1 MSSIGFIGTGHI
13 AAPMVRFLS
22 DRGHEVTVSN
32 RNADVAAQ
40 LNQSHGV
47 RVADN
52 QSVVDTSDIVFLCVR
67 PHIAEDVLTSI
78 DFRPDQQIISVMA
91 GISLKHLQAICAPA
105 TDFSLTIPFGFLEKG
120 GCPLPAYPSKT
131 LLEQLFS
138 PENPVIE
145 LASES
150 ALNQHFAICTML
162 PGLLDLMA
170 TGAGWLGAATGDQD
184 AAALYTTQLIRGFLD
199 ALPPASADQL
209 ARERDALATQGTI
222 SLQMTTAL
230 RDGRC
235 HDTLEHALD
244 AINTRLKAKS

>member
-1 MSSIGFIGTGHI
+1 
-13 AAPMVRFLS
+13 
-22 DRGHEVTVSN
+22 
-32 RNADVAAQ
+32 
-40 LNQSHGV
+40 
-47 RVADN
+47 
-52 QSVVDTSDIVFLCVR
+52 
-67 PHIAEDVLTSI
+67 
-78 DFRPDQQIISVMA
+78 
-91 GISLKHLQAICAPA
+91 
-105 TDFSLTIPFGFLEKG
+105 
-120 GCPLPAYPSKT
+120 
-131 LLEQLFS
+131 
-138 PENPVIE
+138 
-145 LASES
+145 
-150 ALNQHFAICTML
+150 
-162 PGLLDLMA
+162 MA